1 MKNISLGWTLGY
13 SIFFTEVRG
22 ELNE

>member
-13 SIFFTEVRG
+13 SISFTQVRG